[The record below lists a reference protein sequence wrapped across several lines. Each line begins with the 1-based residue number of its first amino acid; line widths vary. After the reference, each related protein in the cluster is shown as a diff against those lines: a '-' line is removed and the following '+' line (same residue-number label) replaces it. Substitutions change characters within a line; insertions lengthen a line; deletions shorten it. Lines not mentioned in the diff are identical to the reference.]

1 MLLSPVGY
9 SGAAAI
15 PKAAVGGADRRT
27 AASPDLF
34 AVLIGLVCPGRAR
47 DGVGLS
53 PVSVDSHCVQASPPI
68 TPTDRSDEP

>member
-15 PKAAVGGADRRT
+15 PEAAVGGADRRT

-34 AVLIGLVCPGRAR
+34 AMLIGLAYSGIAR

-53 PVSVDSHCVQASPPI
+53 PVSMVSHCVQAKPPI
-68 TPTDRSDEP
+68 TPSGRNHEP